1 MAWNEPGGGK
11 RDPWQQKPRQ
21 PDMDALLKRLR
32 EGLGRI
38 FGGNGGGGG
47 TTGGGNFGSVALV
60 PLDAPAAMGTPA
72 RLVKTMSLLD
82 FPQL

>member
-32 EGLGRI
+32 DAGATIESVNGLG
-38 FGGNGGGGG
+38 
-47 TTGGGNFGSVALV
+47 
-60 PLDAPAAMGTPA
+60 
-72 RLVKTMSLLD
+72 
-82 FPQL
+82 